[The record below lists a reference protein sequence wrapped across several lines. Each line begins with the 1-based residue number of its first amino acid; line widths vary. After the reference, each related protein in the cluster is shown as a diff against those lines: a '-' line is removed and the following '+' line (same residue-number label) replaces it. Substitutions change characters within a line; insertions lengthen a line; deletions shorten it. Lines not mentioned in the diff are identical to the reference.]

1 MSVAP
6 SEESLSQFTKKLK
19 AATDGGAKIVDLQ
32 FVDIFGNLKFESVT
46 IDEFKDVKV
55 FADGVKI
62 DGSSIYGYGVPVE
75 ESDLL
80 IIPDPDTFCP
90 VPWTEDVWRAV
101 CTVHHP
107 RKAGGGYLPFEAD
120 SRNVLKGNLERIPEV
135 LSKHIEV
142 DGKEFR
148 FYVAPEL
155 EFFVLDKC
163 SGDFARID
171 DKGYF
176 DAPPARGRALL
187 GKIMEA
193 MGTMGI
199 RYEAYHKEVA
209 PSQYEVDFRYGRAIK
224 IADATIT
231 IKDIIRQYADRENLV
246 ATFMPKPF
254 EGMNGSGMH
263 THQNLAEVK
272 GGVKTNLFYDKDGGD
287 LSQIALHYI
296 GGLLHHARAITAIT
310 NPTANSYKRL
320 VPGWEAPVNIAW
332 GRKNRTA
339 LIRVPYGEP
348 ASTRIEYR
356 SPDPSANPYLAFAVM
371 LAAGLDGIEKEIDPG
386 KATEVD
392 LYKPGP
398 GRRFLPGSLTEALDE
413 LEKDK
418 VIEQALGKH
427 IMTNFLSIKRQE
439 VELYNSR
446 PSNIDYEMYLGV

>member
-1 MSVAP
+1 LAP
-6 SEESLSQFTKKLK
+6 TEESLSGFTKKLK
-19 AATDGGAKIVDLQ
+19 SAVDQGAKMVDLQ

-55 FADGVKI
+55 FVDGVKI

-90 VPWTEDVWRAV
+90 VPWTEDVWRAICDV
-101 CTVHHP
+101 YYP
-107 RKAGGGYLPFEAD
+107 RKKGSGYEPFEAD
-120 SRNVLKGNLERIPEV
+120 SRQLLSKMVARIPEV
-135 LSKHIEV
+135 LKASMETEGR
-142 DGKEFR
+142 DFR

-155 EFFVLDKC
+155 EFFILERC
-163 SGDFARID
+163 GEAFSRID
-171 DKGYF
+171 SKGYF

-193 MGTMGI
+193 MGMMGI

-209 PSQYEVDFRYGRAIK
+209 PSQYEVDFRYGSAVRIG
-224 IADATIT
+224 DATIT
-231 IKDIIRQYADRENLV
+231 IKDIIRQYANKEGLV

-254 EGMNGSGMH
+254 EAMNGSGMH
-263 THQNLAEVK
+263 THQNLAVSNDGSKE
-272 GGVKTNLFYDKDGGD
+272 NLFYDKARGD
-287 LSQIALHYI
+287 LSDIALHYI

-320 VPGWEAPVNIAW
+320 IPGWEAPVNIAW

-356 SPDPSANPYLAFAVM
+356 SPDPSANAYLAFTVM
-371 LAAGLDGIEKEIDPG
+371 LAAGLDGIEKEMDPG
-386 KATEVD
+386 EATEKD
-392 LYKPGP
+392 LYKPGVSQS
-398 GRRFLPGSLTEALDE
+398 FLPGSLKEALDE
-413 LEKDK
+413 LEEDK
-418 VIEQALGKH
+418 VIVDALGKQ
-427 IMTNFLSIKRQE
+427 IMANFLSIKRE
-439 VELYNSR
+439 EAELYNSR
-446 PSNIDYEMYLGV
+446 PSNIDFEMYLGV